1 MKSLNFNKLNDWKNT
16 VLIVFSFLCILAS
29 SFTVLDTWNNELNSW
44 LVMLGS
50 LGICVFSARMT
61 FSKYYVGWNKAGITI
76 KVGSISGHTI
86 GFKEI
91 KSIDVEGNFLSI
103 KKTDLRIVKFDCNEI
118 RPKDFE
124 KLLKVLEENSG
135 ISPSI
140 NTISK

>member
-1 MKSLNFNKLNDWKNT
+1 LKSLSFNKLNDWKNT
-16 VLIVFSFLCILAS
+16 VLIVFSFLCVLAG
-29 SFTVLDTWNNELNSW
+29 SFAVLDIWNTELNPW
-44 LVMLGS
+44 LGMLGS
-50 LGICVFSARMT
+50 LGICVFFARMT
-61 FSKYYVGWNKAGITI
+61 LSKYYVGWNKAGITI
-76 KVGSISGHTI
+76 KVGSIRGHTI

-91 KSIDVEGNFLSI
+91 KSIGIEDKLLSI
-103 KKTDLRIVKFDCNEI
+103 QETDRRVVKFDCNEI